1 MSESD
6 SSEAVFK
13 SRPKSLAALLET
25 RSEKARLWA
34 PDELAAIFR
43 HQMATPVFVDLGGFD
58 PGTAIR
64 LKTLSE
70 AQGLLLKSFS
80 DLFHHPSPPV
90 ELLKL
95 TKDFAKANMDHPESG
110 LPTEIVSVL
119 YYTSIATALVRCD
132 ARISHLNDADL
143 RRGLLWAKDQA
154 WIDEETK
161 SCCLRP
167 LEKIPKEATS
177 ERLL

>member
-6 SSEAVFK
+6 SSAAVLK
-13 SRPKSLAALLET
+13 GRAKSLAALMET
-25 RSEKARLWA
+25 GAEHARLWG

-43 HQMATPVFVDLGGFD
+43 HQMSAPVLVDLGGFD
-58 PGTAIR
+58 PGTTVR

-80 DLFHHPSPPV
+80 DLFHHPSPPI

-95 TKDFAKANMDHPESG
+95 TKEFAKANMDHPESG

-119 YYTSIATALVRCD
+119 YYVSIAAALVRLD
-132 ARISHLNDADL
+132 TRISRLKDADF
-143 RRGLLWAKDQA
+143 RRGLLWAKDQT

-161 SCCLRP
+161 GL
-167 LEKIPKEATS
+167 LLKAIEKIPTGS
-177 ERLL
+177 DS

>member
-1 MSESD
+1 MSEAD
-6 SSEAVFK
+6 SSAAVLK
-13 SRPKSLAALLET
+13 SRAKSLVALMEAG
-25 RSEKARLWA
+25 SENSRLWG

-43 HQMATPVFVDLGGFD
+43 HQMSAPVLVDLGGFD
-58 PGTAIR
+58 PGTAVR

-80 DLFHHPSPPV
+80 DLFHHPSPPI

-95 TKDFAKANMDHPESG
+95 TKEFAKANMDHPESG

-119 YYTSIATALVRCD
+119 YYVSIATALVRLD
-132 ARISHLNDADL
+132 TRISRLKDADL
-143 RRGLLWAKDQA
+143 HRGLLWAKEQA

-161 SCCLRP
+161 SL
-167 LEKIPKEATS
+167 LLKAAEKIPTGS
-177 ERLL
+177 E

>member
-1 MSESD
+1 MSELD
-6 SSEAVFK
+6 SSAAVFK
-13 SRPKSLAALLET
+13 SGAKRLAALMET
-25 RSEKARLWA
+25 GAEQARLWG

-43 HQMATPVFVDLGGFD
+43 HQMSAPVLVDLGGFD
-58 PGTAIR
+58 PGTAVR

-80 DLFHHPSPPV
+80 DLFHHPSPPIA
-90 ELLKL
+90 LLKL
-95 TKDFAKANMDHPESG
+95 TKEFAKANMDHPESG

-119 YYTSIATALVRCD
+119 YYASIAAALVRLD
-132 ARISHLNDADL
+132 ARISRLKEADL

-161 SCCLRP
+161 ALLLKA
-167 LEKIPKEATS
+167 LEKVPEEGEK
-177 ERLL
+177 

>member
-1 MSESD
+1 MSEAD
-6 SSEAVFK
+6 SSAAVFK
-13 SRPKSLAALLET
+13 SRAKSLVALMEAG
-25 RSEKARLWA
+25 SENSRLWG

-43 HQMATPVFVDLGGFD
+43 HQMSAPVLVDLGGFD
-58 PGTAIR
+58 PGTAVR

-80 DLFHHPSPPV
+80 DLFHHPSPPI

-119 YYTSIATALVRCD
+119 YYTSIAAALVRLD
-132 ARISHLNDADL
+132 VRISRLNDEDL

-154 WIDEETK
+154 WVDEETSGLLLK
-161 SCCLRP
+161 AV
-167 LEKIPKEATS
+167 EKIPTGS
-177 ERLL
+177 DS

>member
-25 RSEKARLWA
+25 QSEKARLWA

-58 PGTAIR
+58 PGTAVR

-80 DLFHHPSPPV
+80 DLFHHPFPPG

-95 TKDFAKANMDHPESG
+95 TKEFAKANMNHPESG
-110 LPTEIVSVL
+110 LPTEIINVL
-119 YYTSIATALVRCD
+119 YYTSIAAALIRLD
-132 ARISHLNDADL
+132 MRISQLKDADL
-143 RRGLLWAKDQA
+143 RRGLLWAKDLA
-154 WIDEETK
+154 WIDDETK
-161 SCCLRP
+161 AL
-167 LEKIPKEATS
+167 LLKAVEKIS
-177 ERLL
+177 SDS

>member
-1 MSESD
+1 MSELD

-25 RSEKARLWA
+25 GSEKARLWA
-34 PDELAAIFR
+34 TDELAAIFR

-58 PGTAIR
+58 PGTAVR
-64 LKTLSE
+64 PKTLSE

-95 TKDFAKANMDHPESG
+95 TKEFAKADMNHPGSG
-110 LPTEIVSVL
+110 LPTEIVNVL
-119 YYTSIATALVRCD
+119 YYTSIAAALVRFD
-132 ARISHLNDADL
+132 IRISQLKDADL
-143 RRGLLWAKDQA
+143 RHGLLWAKDQA

-161 SCCLRP
+161 GL
-167 LEKIPKEATS
+167 LLKAVEKVTTESKQ
-177 ERLL
+177 